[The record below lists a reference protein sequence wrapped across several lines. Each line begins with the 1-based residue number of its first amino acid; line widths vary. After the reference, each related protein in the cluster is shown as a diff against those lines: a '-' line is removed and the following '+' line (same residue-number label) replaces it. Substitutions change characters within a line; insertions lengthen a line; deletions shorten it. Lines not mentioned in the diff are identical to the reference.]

1 MLNLDCPKKKEKK
14 KKRSK
19 FDEKHVRKSLPSS
32 PILHKSD
39 RVSLSLKYVLS
50 ALCEAFQ
57 FQVTSLIPVPL
68 NLSTEESGIKH
79 CSNSTN
85 CTGW

>member
-39 RVSLSLKYVLS
+39 RVSLSLKYVFS
-50 ALCEAFQ
+50 ALCESFQ
-57 FQVTSLIPVPL
+57 IQVTSLIPVPL

-79 CSNSTN
+79 CNSTD

>member
-1 MLNLDCPKKKEKK
+1 MVILDCPKKKEKK

-39 RVSLSLKYVLS
+39 RVSLNLKYVFS
-50 ALCEAFQ
+50 ALCESFQ

-68 NLSTEESGIKH
+68 NLSTEESGTKH
-79 CSNSTN
+79 CNSTADY
-85 CTGW
+85 TGC